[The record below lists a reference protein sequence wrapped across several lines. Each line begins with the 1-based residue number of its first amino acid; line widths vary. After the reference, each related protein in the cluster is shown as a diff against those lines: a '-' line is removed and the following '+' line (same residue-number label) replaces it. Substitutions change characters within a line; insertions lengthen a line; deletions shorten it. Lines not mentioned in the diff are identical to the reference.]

1 MNFLHNWWLKLSLL
15 FTIIGPGI
23 ISGTADNDAGG
34 ITTYSVVG
42 AHFGY
47 QMLWLLPLTGAMLW
61 LTQDMGARLG
71 YTTGKGLA
79 ALIRENFSIRITFFV
94 IIVTMLVN
102 WSVIVAEFAGIA
114 SVANLYR
121 VPPSVLVLIS
131 AAVISFIVIKGNF
144 QIVQRVFLTSSILYI
159 AYMIAGFQA
168 RPDWS
173 AVAAGTL
180 LPHFPN
186 DTRFLYTAVALVGTT
201 VTAWGQFF
209 IQSYYVDKGIDAHN
223 SRLIR
228 WDITAGTIWCVAVAF
243 FIMVAAASTLY
254 VHGIPVEDAAHAALA
269 LEPFAGEFAKHLFAW
284 GLLNASLLGA
294 GVVTISTSYM
304 VTEAFGWERKVDLG
318 MKESPEFYR
327 LLVTALFTAALFVLI
342 PRLPLIATIVFPQA
356 LNTFLLPVLFISMYI
371 LLNRKEVMGEKVN
384 TVRYNI
390 FSMLAIV
397 SIIALNGMYLFSL
410 IEKFINK
417 F

>member
-1 MNFLHNWWLKLSLL
+1 MKFLRNWWIRLSLL

-47 QMLWLLPLTGAMLW
+47 QMLWLLPLVGALLW

-71 YTTGKGLA
+71 FTTGKGLA
-79 ALIRENFSIRITFFV
+79 ALIRENFSIKMTFFV
-94 IIVTMLVN
+94 IIATTVIN
-102 WSVIVAEFAGIA
+102 WTVIVAEFAGIA
-114 SVANLYR
+114 SVAHLYNLPR
-121 VPPSVLVLIS
+121 GITVLC
-131 AAVISFIVIKGNF
+131 AAAIISFIIIKGNF
-144 QIVQRVFLTSSILYI
+144 QIVQRVFLTSSMLYI
-159 AYMIAGFQA
+159 GYLIAGLEA

-173 AVAAGTL
+173 AVAFGTL
-180 LPHFPN
+180 VPHFPS
-186 DTRFLYTAVALVGTT
+186 DTRFLYTSVALVGTT

-209 IQSYYVDKGIDAHN
+209 VQSYYVDKGSKAHN
-223 SRLIR
+223 MRLIR
-228 WDITAGTIWCVAVAF
+228 WDITAGTVWCVAVAF

-254 VHGIPVEDAAHAALA
+254 LRGIPVEDAAQAALA

-327 LLVTALFTAALFVLI
+327 LLVAALFTAALFVLI
-342 PRLPLIATIVFPQA
+342 PHLPLIATIVFPQA
-356 LNTFLLPVLFISMYI
+356 LNTFLLPVIFISMYL
-371 LLNRKEVMGEKVN
+371 LLNRKDVMGDQVN
-384 TVRYNI
+384 TFHYNVVSLI
-390 FSMLAIV
+390 AIV
-397 SIIALNGMYLFSL
+397 SVIGLNGVYFYSL
-410 IEKFINK
+410 IEKFLK
-417 F
+417 LL